1 VKPSRKQTGA
11 GRTAGIPVERVEER
25 ILDIRGEKVLLDSDL
40 AELYQ
45 VPVKQL
51 NQAVRRNRE
60 RFPPDF
66 MFQLNGEEWAALRSQ
81 SVTSKGGR
89 GGRRYPPY
97 AFTEHGAVMA
107 ATVLNS
113 ERAVAMSVL
122 VVRAFVRLRK
132 VLDTHEE
139 FARKLAE
146 LEQKYDQQFQVV
158 FQAIRELL
166 TAPQAEPE
174 RPRIGSARRDDEPF
188 CTRFPSYLSVV

>member
-1 VKPSRKQTGA
+1 MAANPRRPSKGSGRVTPSRKQTGA
-11 GRTAGIPVERVEER
+11 GRTAGVPVERVEER
-25 ILDIRGEKVLLDSDL
+25 ILQIRGEKVLHDSDL

-66 MFQLNGEEWAALRSQ
+66 MFRLNEEEWAALRSQ

-89 GGRRYPPY
+89 GGRRYPPH

-107 ATVLNS
+107 ATVLS
-113 ERAVAMSVL
+113 SDRAVAMSVL

-132 VLDTHEE
+132 VLETHEE
-139 FARKLAE
+139 LAGKLAE
-146 LEQKYDQQFQVV
+146 LEQRYDQQFQIV
-158 FQAIRELL
+158 FQAIREIL
-166 TAPQAEPE
+166 TAPEAEPD
-174 RPRIGSARRDDEPF
+174 RRRIGFTP
-188 CTRFPSYLSVV
+188 

>member
-1 VKPSRKQTGA
+1 MKPSREQTGA
-11 GRTAGIPVERVEER
+11 GRTAGISVDRVEER
-25 ILDIRGEKVLLDSDL
+25 ILEIRGEKVLLDSDL
-40 AELYQ
+40 AQLYQ

-66 MFQLNGEEWAALRSQ
+66 MFQLNGKEWAALRSQ

-146 LEQKYDQQFQVV
+146 LERKYDQQFQVV

-166 TAPQAEPE
+166 AAPQAEPE
-174 RPRIGSARRDDEPF
+174 RPRIGFGRRDDEPF
-188 CTRFPSYLSVV
+188 KMLASP

>member
-1 VKPSRKQTGA
+1 M
-11 GRTAGIPVERVEER
+11 
-25 ILDIRGEKVLLDSDL
+25 LLDSDL
-40 AELYQ
+40 AQLYQ

-51 NQAVRRNRE
+51 NQAVGRNRE

-81 SVTSKGGR
+81 SVTSKGRR
-89 GGRRYPPY
+89 GGQRYPPY
-97 AFTEHGAVMA
+97 AFTEHGAAMA

-122 VVRAFVRLRK
+122 VLRAFVRLRK

-166 TAPQAEPE
+166 TAPQAGALPG
-174 RPRIGSARRDDEPF
+174 R
-188 CTRFPSYLSVV
+188 